1 MGGPIWSAPIHDT
14 EFLDLLM
21 DTIQNQSLRELGTYT
36 RIIGMLSVIQEELH
50 DVPLYYAI
58 EKMCSILK
66 LEMIPVLKFRLV
78 SEFTVFYFNK
88 IMSLLQVSPFARKLQ
103 SIIFTCL

>member
-21 DTIQNQSLRELGTYT
+21 NTIQKQPLKELGTYA
-36 RIIGMLSVIQEELH
+36 RINGMLSVIQEELH

-58 EKMCSILK
+58 GKMCSILK
-66 LEMIPVLKFRLV
+66 LEMIPVLKFRLASHLTLLV
-78 SEFTVFYFNK
+78 S
-88 IMSLLQVSPFARKLQ
+88 I
-103 SIIFTCL
+103 